1 MSGNEERAQEVVDV
15 VVVGSGA
22 SGLAAAVT
30 AAHHGLKTLVL
41 EKHEEF
47 GGASAWSGGWLWA
60 PRNPL
65 AREAGIE
72 EPPERIRA
80 YLRAALGNF
89 YDEPR
94 VEAFLKASP
103 RMVAFFRELGMVW
116 RDGNAIPDMMGD
128 LPGAGLGG
136 RSVTAE
142 PFEGRRLGREL
153 HRLRRPK
160 PETAFMGMGIAS
172 GADLGHFMKAGRA
185 PRSFWHAA
193 KRFARHML
201 DSAVFG
207 RGTHLVNGNALVAR
221 LAEIAFAQGVEIRT
235 SAPVAGLLKEGGRV
249 VGVRT
254 QSGGAIYARRG
265 VTLAAGGYPADPARR
280 KASFPHNPT
289 GHEHWTAAPLENTG
303 DGLSLGEAAGGR
315 VAQEKTAHPASW
327 APVSLVPRRNGA
339 SGHFPHL
346 IERAKPGVIGV
357 RADGRRFANEA
368 DGYHQ
373 VVGRLLEAT
382 EPGRR
387 PVFWLIA
394 GHGFV
399 RRYGLG
405 WAKPAPV
412 PLWGALR
419 SGYLKRGDSLR
430 ALAEACGIDPA
441 GLEATVAAY
450 DAEAREGR
458 DPEFH
463 RGESPYN
470 RVNGDAEHQPNP
482 CVAPLGE
489 GPYYAVEVVP
499 GSLGT
504 FAGLAVD
511 ARARVLDSATGAP
524 IPGLYA
530 VGTDAASVMG
540 GAYPA
545 GGINLGPGMAFG
557 FLAGR
562 DLAGLPELAPEDEA
576 EPQPMNLKE
585 TTP

>member
-1 MSGNEERAQEVVDV
+1 MSGNETAEVVDV

-30 AAHHGLKTLVL
+30 AAHHGLRTLVL
-41 EKHEEF
+41 EKHEQF
-47 GGASAWSGGWLWA
+47 GGASAWSGGWLWV

-65 AREAGIE
+65 ARAAGIE
-72 EPPERIRA
+72 EPPERIRS

-89 YDEPR
+89 YDAPR
-94 VEAFLKASP
+94 VEAFLTAAP
-103 RMVAFFRELGMVW
+103 RMVGFFRDLGMKW
-116 RDGNAIPDMMGD
+116 RDGNAIPDMMAD
-128 LPGAGLGG
+128 LPGAGTGG

-142 PFEGRRLGREL
+142 PFDGRRLGREL
-153 HRLRRPK
+153 RRLRRPK
-160 PETAFMGMGIAS
+160 PETAFMGMAIAS
-172 GADLGHFMKAGRA
+172 GADLGHFLKAGRS
-185 PRSFWHAA
+185 PKSFWHAT
-193 KRFARHML
+193 KRFAHHTVH
-201 DSAVFG
+201 SAIFG

-235 SAPVAGLLKEGGRV
+235 STPVLRLLKEGGRV
-249 VGVRT
+249 VGVETRD
-254 QSGGAIYARRG
+254 GRKILAARG
-265 VTLAAGGYPADPARR
+265 VVLAAGGYPADPARR
-280 KASFPHNPT
+280 KTSFPHAPT
-289 GHEHWTAAPLENTG
+289 GHEHWTAAPPESLGE
-303 DGLSLGEAAGGR
+303 GLSLGEAAGGR

-327 APVSLVPRRNGA
+327 APVSLVPHRDG
-339 SGHFPHL
+339 SFGHFPHL

-357 RADGRRFANEA
+357 RADGKRFANEA

-382 EPGRR
+382 PRDAR

-419 SGYLKRGDSLR
+419 SGYLKRGRSLR
-430 ALAEACGIDPA
+430 ELAEVCGVDPA

-458 DPEFH
+458 DPQFH

-470 RVNGDAEHQPNP
+470 RVNGDAERKPNP

-511 ARARVLDSATGAP
+511 ARARVLEAAGGAP

-576 EPQPMNLKE
+576 EPQPHKE